1 MVIKDFLSE
10 YQFHTLQ
17 KMIVWNT
24 ECPFYLDPVV
34 AYREDG
40 SISNDLWSWYGIHM
54 VYYNQKSSYLRD
66 PIMNIFGKGF
76 GDIDLLEGKTITR
89 IKLNFYPHTPRVR
102 EHEVHTDE
110 GYGTTAAIF
119 GLNTCN
125 GFTRVKGSGKIKS
138 IANQLFIFDGLTDH
152 NSSTTS
158 NAKGRFNIN
167 FNFI

>member
-10 YQFHTLQ
+10 YQFDALQ
-17 KMIVWNT
+17 KMIVWSP
-24 ECPFYLDPVV
+24 ECPFYLNPNVAYENSNNSPWNWYGTHVIYHEKPLTYLFDPVM
-34 AYREDG
+34 
-40 SISNDLWSWYGIHM
+40 SF
-54 VYYNQKSSYLRD
+54 
-66 PIMNIFGKGF
+66 FGKGF
-76 GDIDLLEGKTITR
+76 GDIDLLEGKRITR

-102 EHEVHTDE
+102 EHKVHNDAD
-110 GYGTTAAIF
+110 YGTTAAIF

-138 IANQLFIFDGLTDH
+138 VANQLFIFDGLTDH

-158 NAKGRFNIN
+158 DARGRFNIN

>member
-1 MVIKDFLSE
+1 MVTKDFLSE

-17 KMIVWNT
+17 KMIVWNN
-24 ECPFYLDPVV
+24 ECPFYLESDV
-34 AYREDG
+34 AYREE
-40 SISNDLWSWYGIHM
+40 SPSDLWNWYGVHM
-54 VYYNQKSSYLRD
+54 VYNNQIRSHLFD
-66 PIMNIFGKGF
+66 PVMNIFGKRF
-76 GDIDLLEGKTITR
+76 GDIDLLEGKTINR
-89 IKLNFYPHTPRVR
+89 IKLNFYPYTSRVR
-102 EHEVHTDE
+102 EHTVHTDVD
-110 GYGTTAAIF
+110 YGTTAAIF

-138 IANQLFIFDGLTDH
+138 VANQLLIFDGLTDH